1 MNLKSNMLEWKIISS
16 LCFSTPG
23 KPGRTPAQIEYLQ
36 QMKEND
42 KRLNIID
49 MVLNFVDSKVINTV
63 CKLLLKITVF
73 QIVMFTVFMIIS
85 MLEKK
90 QQC

>member
-1 MNLKSNMLEWKIISS
+1 MNLKSNVLEWKIISS

-36 QMKEND
+36 YMKLND

-49 MVLNFVDSKVINTV
+49 MVMHFVDNKVFNTM
-63 CKLLLKITVF
+63 CKLLLKRTILWL
-73 QIVMFTVFMIIS
+73 VMFTVFMSIS
-85 MLEKK
+85 VLKKK
-90 QQC
+90 Q